1 MNALT
6 FEIKLAHVRATA
18 SAVAFFKAA
27 AIRMNEPM
35 LEDMT
40 PARFDILQAVYVFD
54 EPYHK
59 RRAATGRSPIPRL
72 RPMAGLIKILGLTG
86 STVSL
91 GVKRLAELGW
101 VTVRRREY
109 DRRYAD
115 VYLTDD
121 GLKVLAL
128 AKVCLEYEPRELPAF
143 RDEEGEKRPLAALAT
158 ERGTNAR
165 TRELIKGDRIAHV
178 HDEATIKAWEYASAE
193 PLGFA
198 QVMEHHF
205 FRVVDNIARI
215 ARFFGSKARPL
226 HDPRDESVFIFN
238 VEDYVPDRF
247 ALARRAAFAG
257 QATAMAT
264 PLRRLFAP

>member
-1 MNALT
+1 MNAVT

-27 AIRMNEPM
+27 AVRMNEPM
-35 LEDMT
+35 LGDMT
-40 PARFDILQAVYVFD
+40 PARFDIMQAVYVFD
-54 EPYHK
+54 EPDHK
-59 RRAATGRSPIPRL
+59 RRAATGRPPIPRL
-72 RPMAGLIKILGLTG
+72 RPMAGLIKILGLAA

-101 VTVRRREY
+101 VKVKRREY
-109 DRRYAD
+109 DRRIAD
-115 VYLTDD
+115 VYLTED

-128 AKVCLEYEPRELPAF
+128 AKVCLEYEPREMPAF
-143 RDEEGEKRPLAALAT
+143 TDEEGEKRPLASRAT
-158 ERGTNAR
+158 GRGMNAR
-165 TRELIKGDRIAHV
+165 IRELIKGDRIAHV
-178 HDEATIKAWEYASAE
+178 YDEGTIKAWERSCAE
-193 PLGFA
+193 PLAFA

-205 FRVVDNIARI
+205 FRVVDNVGRI
-215 ARFFGSKARPL
+215 ARFFGSKALPL

-238 VEDYVPDRF
+238 VEDYVADQY